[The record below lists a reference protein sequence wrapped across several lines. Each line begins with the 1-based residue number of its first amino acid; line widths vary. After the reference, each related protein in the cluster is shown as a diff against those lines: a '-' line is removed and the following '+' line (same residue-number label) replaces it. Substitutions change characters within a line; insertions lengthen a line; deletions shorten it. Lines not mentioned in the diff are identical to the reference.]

1 MGRRG
6 VFVNGPRLVEL
17 YRRRGWSQLDL
28 AGKSGLDVR
37 TIAKVKK
44 GGACDAS
51 TLQRLASALNVSP
64 EALMLTEA
72 QQAKPSQS
80 VFVTNDSIE
89 PHVEQTDLKLI
100 QVWRTID
107 LRAPYVH
114 GEVPSGVVLEHYRFL
129 KQSDARPSIVFPYLT
144 WGEEIRCLSHPAE
157 TTWQRVPVL
166 PGDIVPSDK
175 QWELTSIAPEG
186 PAGTQ
191 FELAPIHLLYVNSFH
206 ADGFQ
211 WWQTRIAFEI
221 ESLIIQVLFADN
233 LRCKRIQGGVAWPG
247 QRNFVGLPNNDPDLL
262 PDGSIAN
269 WHIRQPCVG
278 AFYRVAWNW

>member
-1 MGRRG
+1 MRRRG

-51 TLQRLASALNVSP
+51 TLQRLAIALNVTP
-64 EALMLTEA
+64 EALMQTEA

-80 VFVTNDSIE
+80 VSAAHDSIE
-89 PHVEQTDLKLI
+89 PHVEQTDLKLM
-100 QVWRTID
+100 QVWT
-107 LRAPYVH
+107 
-114 GEVPSGVVLEHYRFL
+114 
-129 KQSDARPSIVFPYLT
+129 
-144 WGEEIRCLSHPAE
+144 
-157 TTWQRVPVL
+157 
-166 PGDIVPSDK
+166 
-175 QWELTSIAPEG
+175 
-186 PAGTQ
+186 GTQ
-191 FELAPIHLLYVNSFH
+191 FELAPIHLLFVNSFH

-233 LRCKRIQGGVAWPG
+233 LRCKRIQGGVAWREV
-247 QRNFVGLPNNDPDLL
+247 QN
-262 PDGSIAN
+262 
-269 WHIRQPCVG
+269 
-278 AFYRVAWNW
+278 